1 MIQKNYNRQ
10 AVTAALVSF
19 ALADVA
25 DGAAQAAV
33 KLPGGAIVVG
43 GFLVVDEA
51 FNAATTA
58 TAKVGDSLDDDR
70 YSASPL
76 DLATVGVKQLTI
88 TGYQTAKAGD
98 VTVKYAFT
106 GAAATTG
113 KAQLF
118 LQYIEVSKSE
128 WTQD

>member
-1 MIQKNYNRQ
+1 MISKNYNRQ
-10 AVTAALVSF
+10 AVALALVSI
-19 ALADVA
+19 ALADVS
-25 DGAAQAAV
+25 DGTAQAAI
-33 KLPGGAIVVG
+33 KLPGGAVVVG
-43 GFLVVDEA
+43 GFLVVDEV

-58 TAKVGDSLDDDR
+58 TAKVGDALDDDR

-76 DLATVGVKQLTI
+76 DLATLGVKQLTV
-88 TGYQTAKAGD
+88 TGFKTTSPGD

-113 KAQLF
+113 KARLF
-118 LQYIEVSKSE
+118 VQYIETNKSE

>member
-10 AVTAALVSF
+10 AVAAAMVSF
-19 ALADVA
+19 ALADFA
-25 DGAAQAAV
+25 DGAAQGAI

-58 TAKVGDSLDDDR
+58 TAKVGDAIDDDR

-76 DLATVGVKQLTI
+76 DLATIGVKPLTL
-88 TGYQTAKAGD
+88 TGYKTILPSD
-98 VTVKYAFT
+98 VVIKYAFT
-106 GAAATTG
+106 GGAATTG
-113 KAQLF
+113 KARLVV
-118 LQYIEVSKSE
+118 QYVEAKKSE

>member
-1 MIQKNYNRQ
+1 MISKNYNRQ
-10 AVTAALVSF
+10 AVALALVSIV
-19 ALADVA
+19 LADVS
-25 DGAAQAAV
+25 DGTAQAAI
-33 KLPGGAIVVG
+33 KLPGGAVVVG
-43 GFLVVDEA
+43 GFLVVDEV

-58 TAKVGDSLDDDR
+58 TAKVGDALDDDR

-76 DLATVGVKQLTI
+76 DLATLGVKQLTV
-88 TGYQTAKAGD
+88 TGFKTTSPGD

-113 KAQLF
+113 KARLF
-118 LQYIEVSKSE
+118 VQYIEANKSE